1 MSATFTYAIRY
12 TIEMAC
18 TSPMRSGGND
28 REMETIL
35 RHWDGTPMIQGTSLA
50 GAMRS
55 WFGTNT
61 LDANWLFGW
70 QEQVDDSSNKGKK
83 KTITHEGCLVVSDI
97 DFERS
102 SSTVIRPRL
111 EINGATGTA
120 SDKSKFD
127 VMHLETGTK
136 GTFSIVWKGTSP
148 EAQMKATQL
157 LEQCFASMNEGDI
170 RLGAQKSNGFGQI
183 KLISVK
189 RRCYDMTSADDRNAW
204 LNKTDGTEIHLPDV
218 VSPSIILHVSMETD
232 ALLVKSGTKKL
243 AHIPGVKKDKRPSVA
258 VSIQEAGHPII
269 PGSSIKGAVRAQI
282 ERFAPFCD
290 LSEDEIA
297 SLFGRESKDHDNGI
311 AGKVSFSDGI
321 FLENPQ
327 KSTIQTRIRIDRLT
341 GGVMDKAMV
350 KEKVIG
356 GSCEWNITLP
366 PSVNQEK
373 AGAILLFALRNLGI
387 GIYSLG
393 SGYSIGRGRPTKLV
407 VRVASSVLT
416 CENGTAKISDECG
429 LFSKW
434 MNALGG
440 EPA

>member
-1 MSATFTYAIRY
+1 M
-12 TIEMAC
+12 
-18 TSPMRSGGND
+18 
-28 REMETIL
+28 
-35 RHWDGTPMIQGTSLA
+35 
-50 GAMRS
+50 
-55 WFGTNT
+55 
-61 LDANWLFGW
+61 
-70 QEQVDDSSNKGKK
+70 
-83 KTITHEGCLVVSDI
+83 
-97 DFERS
+97 
-102 SSTVIRPRL
+102 
-111 EINGATGTA
+111 
-120 SDKSKFD
+120 
-127 VMHLETGTK
+127 
-136 GTFSIVWKGTSP
+136 
-148 EAQMKATQL
+148 
-157 LEQCFASMNEGDI
+157 
-170 RLGAQKSNGFGQI
+170 
-183 KLISVK
+183 
-189 RRCYDMTSADDRNAW
+189 
-204 LNKTDGTEIHLPDV
+204 
-218 VSPSIILHVSMETD
+218 
-232 ALLVKSGTKKL
+232 
-243 AHIPGVKKDKRPSVA
+243 AHIPGVEKDKRPSVA

-373 AGAILLFALRNLGI
+373 AGAILLFALRDLGI

-393 SGYSIGRGRPTKLV
+393 SGYSIGRGRQTKLV